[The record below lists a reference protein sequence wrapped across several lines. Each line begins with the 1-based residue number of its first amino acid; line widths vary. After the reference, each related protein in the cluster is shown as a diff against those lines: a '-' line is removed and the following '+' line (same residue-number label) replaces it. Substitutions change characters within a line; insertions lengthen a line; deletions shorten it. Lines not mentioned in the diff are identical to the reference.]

1 MLFGKFLMTTTAF
14 LSLEDISD
22 NLPRYDESV
31 ISVDMDEALQQAYE
45 KLEEDIRSAMKAHRG
60 NKSLMSILL
69 NTLLLY
75 PDHPYDYDE
84 IWARAFDPQT
94 KEYVKFLVT
103 EPENLTREA
112 LYAKERALIADVK
125 EELRQGRRCQVYA
138 TYTGEK
144 DVTLR
149 LEAVLRKPGASPML
163 FGKFL
168 MTTTA
173 FLSLEDISDNLPRYD
188 ESVISVDMSIPRF
201 QIVRRLSSLRRIR
214 QRTTAFSRSARSET
228 SVSMPT
234 L

>member
-1 MLFGKFLMTTTAF
+1 
-14 LSLEDISD
+14 
-22 NLPRYDESV
+22 
-31 ISVDMDEALQQAYE
+31 
-45 KLEEDIRSAMKAHRG
+45 
-60 NKSLMSILL
+60 
-69 NTLLLY
+69 
-75 PDHPYDYDE
+75 
-84 IWARAFDPQT
+84 
-94 KEYVKFLVT
+94 
-103 EPENLTREA
+103 
-112 LYAKERALIADVK
+112 
-125 EELRQGRRCQVYA
+125 
-138 TYTGEK
+138 
-144 DVTLR
+144 
-149 LEAVLRKPGASPML
+149 ML

>member
-45 KLEEDIRSAMKAHRG
+45 QLEEDIRSAMKAHRG

-75 PDHPYDYDE
+75 PDHPYDFDQ

-112 LYAKERALIADVK
+112 LYAKERALIAAAAGTA
-125 EELRQGRRCQVYA
+125 LPGLCHLYGRERRHAAIGSCVA
-138 TYTGEK
+138 ARRHTRHG
-144 DVTLR
+144 
-149 LEAVLRKPGASPML
+149 SPL
-163 FGKFL
+163 VG
-168 MTTTA
+168 
-173 FLSLEDISDNLPRYD
+173 SHR
-188 ESVISVDMSIPRF
+188 
-201 QIVRRLSSLRRIR
+201 
-214 QRTTAFSRSARSET
+214 
-228 SVSMPT
+228 
-234 L
+234 